1 MIDGWSD
8 RLSEYLD
15 GELSPDEAAK
25 LELHLRDCPACRQS
39 LTELKT
45 MVARLAADPGL
56 PADQPTDREWQAIR
70 RAISGTRRRWMI
82 PAVIAASLAGLA
94 IAGALLRSR
103 EPLRVEAAAVP
114 TFYVQATGE
123 LEAILRDNKARLRPE
138 TVTALEQSLA
148 AIDSALAQAERAL
161 AADPANDYVTR
172 SMGRLRD
179 ARLTVLRQA
188 VAVATSKEL

>member
-1 MIDGWSD
+1 MRDGWSD

-15 GELSPDEAAK
+15 GELPPHEAGE
-25 LELHLRDCPACRQS
+25 LELHLRDCAACRQG
-39 LTELKT
+39 LTELKAV
-45 MVARLAADPGL
+45 VARLAADPVL
-56 PADQPTDREWQAIR
+56 PADQPTRREWQAIR
-70 RAISGTRRRWMI
+70 RVVSTTRRRWMVPI
-82 PAVIAASLAGLA
+82 AIAASLAGLA
-94 IAGALLRSR
+94 VAAALLRPR
-103 EPLRVEAAAVP
+103 EPRRVEAGAV
-114 TFYVQATGE
+114 TTVYVQATGE

-138 TVTALEQSLA
+138 TVQALEASLG

-172 SMGRLRD
+172 SMVRLRD

>member
-1 MIDGWSD
+1 MSDGWSD

-15 GELSPDEAAK
+15 GELPADAARD
-25 LELHLRDCPACRQS
+25 LELHLRDCAACRQS
-39 LTELKT
+39 LTELKAV
-45 MVARLAADPGL
+45 VARLTADPVA

-70 RAISGTRRRWMI
+70 RAMPAPRRRWMI
-82 PAVIAASLAGLA
+82 PAAIAAGLAGLA

-103 EPLRVEAAAVP
+103 EPHRVATATVPAV
-114 TFYVQATGE
+114 YLQATEE
-123 LEAILRDNKARLRPE
+123 LEAILRDNRTQLRPE
-138 TVTALEQSLA
+138 TVQALEASLV
-148 AIDSALAQAERAL
+148 AIDSALAQADRAL

>member
-1 MIDGWSD
+1 MRDGWSD

-15 GELSPDEAAK
+15 GELPPDEAEE
-25 LELHLRDCPACRQS
+25 LERHLRDCAACRQG
-39 LTELKT
+39 LTELT
-45 MVARLAADPGL
+45 SVVARLAADPVL
-56 PADQPTDREWQAIR
+56 PADQPTRREWQAIQR
-70 RAISGTRRRWMI
+70 DISAPRRRWMI
-82 PAVIAASLAGLA
+82 PAAIAASLAGLA
-94 IAGALLRSR
+94 VAGLLLRPG
-103 EPLRVEAAAVP
+103 EPLRVEAGAV
-114 TFYVQATGE
+114 TTVYVQATGE

-138 TVTALEQSLA
+138 TVQALEASLG
-148 AIDSALAQAERAL
+148 AIDSALAEAERAL